1 MIPQEF
7 ETAVYAAVAGLT
19 VGGIIKLIN
28 KFIDSDKTE
37 LSTHILL
44 RKELREEL
52 DAVKAELHD
61 IKLELDEWKH
71 KYFRQMQLTNEL
83 KLEIITLTDDFT
95 EHKKRTGSFLISEE
109 EVDLPLDI

>member
-7 ETAVYAAVAGLT
+7 EAAIYAAVAGLA

-52 DAVKAELHD
+52 DTVKTELHQ
-61 IKLELDEWKH
+61 IQLELDEWKH
-71 KYFRQMQLTNEL
+71 KYFDQVQMTNEL
-83 KLEIITLTDDFT
+83 KLEIINLTEDLN
-95 EHKKRTGSFLISEE
+95 EHKKRTGNFSIAEE
-109 EVDLPLDI
+109 NVEQTD

>member
-7 ETAVYAAVAGLT
+7 EAAIYAAVAGLA

-52 DAVKAELHD
+52 DTVKTELHQ
-61 IKLELDEWKH
+61 IQIELDDWKH
-71 KYFRQMQLTNEL
+71 KYFHQVQLTNEL
-83 KLEIITLTDDFT
+83 KLELIALTDDFT
-95 EHKKRTGSFLISEE
+95 EHKKRTGSFPISQERA
-109 EVDLPLDI
+109 D